1 MRNLRIPRRFVA
13 FLIFAFC
20 NAVFFGLL
28 RAIFYFANKPQEDLS
43 SSLLERAFFIGS
55 RFDLRIA
62 FLFALPLGIAFLFP
76 YRKWLKNTLL
86 TLYTC
91 AFGAI
96 MLVYFV
102 DFGYFAYLT
111 ERLNAYIFE
120 LAANTVTSA
129 EMVWQSYPVVT
140 LALGLFV
147 LMAAFWFLFRGLL
160 NFAYGGTAAR
170 KRDYW
175 FALIGLLIAAA
186 FVHGR
191 FSQYPL
197 RWSNAYFSKN
207 AFISALALNPLQNLF
222 DTYKFAKGGV
232 SFDENKTR
240 EYYDVVADY
249 LGVKEKNAEKLNFE
263 RIVTPAPKDK
273 DYNVVLILTESFSFD
288 KSSFNNPELQ
298 TTPQMEALARKG
310 RLFTRFFTPTAG
322 TAKGVFTSIT
332 GLPDTSTVKTSS
344 RNPMIVSQHTLIND
358 LKGYNKFY
366 FIGGSTS
373 WGNIRGLLQYNI
385 EGLKIYEE
393 GTYENVERNDVWGL
407 SDLDMFRYAAKTLSE
422 TKEPFFAMIQTSGF
436 HRPYTIPEDRGDF
449 EEIHQDEDLLKEY
462 GFSGNEE
469 YNSMRFQD
477 YAMGEFFRLIENEPF
492 YKDTYFL
499 IYGDHSLTTWQSR
512 NTPKGIIDLELTTN
526 NTPLIVV
533 GPGIEPSIDEKPA
546 SQVDIT
552 ATMSGLLG
560 KPYRE
565 TALGRNLFDDN
576 IKRGAFI
583 LASSGAPLRIGFVED
598 DFYYT
603 IWPSK
608 QGMFKYRSDDGEKD
622 YCGQYPQKCE
632 RMKTLAQ
639 GLYEAAKYITYHN
652 K

>member
-1 MRNLRIPRRFVA
+1 MKNFRIPRRFVA
-13 FLIFAFC
+13 FLTFAFC

-28 RAIFYFANKPQEDLS
+28 RAVFYFANKPQEALGA
-43 SSLLERAFFIGS
+43 SLLERAFFIGS
-55 RFDLRIA
+55 RFDLRIS

-76 YRKWLKNTLL
+76 QRKWLKKTLL
-86 TLYTC
+86 WLYTL

-96 MLVYFV
+96 MFVYFV

-140 LALGLFV
+140 LAFALLI
-147 LMAAFWFLFRGLL
+147 LMTAFWFLFRALL
-160 NFAYGGTAAR
+160 NFSYGGAAPR

-175 FALIGLLIAAA
+175 FALVGLLIAAA

-232 SFDENKTR
+232 SFDEKKTR

-249 LGVKEKNAEKLNFE
+249 LGVKEKDADKLNFE
-263 RIVTPAPKDK
+263 RIVKPAPKDK
-273 DYNVVLILTESFSFD
+273 DYNVVLILTESFSYD

-298 TTPQMEALARKG
+298 TTPKMEALARKG

-344 RNPMIVSQHTLIND
+344 RNPMIVDQHTLIND
-358 LKGYNKFY
+358 LKGYEKFY

-449 EEIHQDEDLLKEY
+449 EEIKQDEDLLKEY
-462 GFSGNEE
+462 GFSGNAE

-533 GPGIEPSIDEKPA
+533 GPGIEPSTDEKPA

-552 ATMSGLLG
+552 ATMAGLLG

-565 TALGRNLFDDN
+565 TALGRNLFDVD

-583 LASSGAPLRIGFVED
+583 LASSGAPLRIGYVED

-622 YCGQYPQKCE
+622 YCGEYPQKCE
-632 RMKTLAQ
+632 RMKNLAQ